1 MTDKDSVR
9 IRIDIAGEQIL
20 LTVPF
25 SRQDAVRDAEREV
38 NDLYWLWR
46 SRFPE
51 KSDMELLAMLAFHFA
66 SHYADLRDMLNDTLD
81 RMDSLARSLDR
92 MNGKTD
98 GNPDGPLSSG
108 DQF

>member
-9 IRIDIAGEQIL
+9 IRIDIAGEPIL

-66 SHYADLRDMLNDTLD
+66 SHYADLRDMLNDTLN
-81 RMDSLARSLDR
+81 RMDNLARSIDR

-98 GNPDGPLSSG
+98 GSPDGPTPFG
-108 DQF
+108 DTF